1 MKIAI
6 IGAGAMG
13 SLFGALMAETGADVW
28 LHDIRDEQ
36 VRAIQE
42 NGLTVEADGKTR
54 TIPVRA
60 AVDPERI
67 GAADL
72 TVVFV
77 KSMHTRSAAE
87 TAARVAGRTG
97 AVLTLQN
104 GIGNA
109 EVIAERVGPGRTLA
123 GTTAHGATALGPGRI
138 RHAGTGPTRIGAW
151 ADFDAVRLEQIAA
164 ALNRAAISTEITA
177 DVRGALWGKL
187 LVNVGINAITALTGI
202 KNGQVLDLE
211 ATRALSRA
219 AVAEAMAVA
228 EALKIDVP
236 DNAAEH
242 VLKVAEATGA
252 NRSSMGQDVDHRR
265 QTEIGAINGAVVS
278 EGRRLGIDTPVNRT
292 LTALIE
298 TLQAHFG

>member
-1 MKIAI
+1 MKVAI

-13 SLFGALMAETGADVW
+13 SLFGALMAEAGADVW
-28 LHDIRDEQ
+28 LQDIRAQQ

-42 NGLTVEADGKTR
+42 NGLVVETEDTERTVSIQAT
-54 TIPVRA
+54 
-60 AVDPERI
+60 VDPKRI

-72 TVVFV
+72 IIIFV
-77 KSMHTRSAAE
+77 KAMHTRAAAE
-87 TAARVAGRTG
+87 AAARVAGRTG

-109 EVIAERVGPGRTLA
+109 EIIAERVGPNRTLA
-123 GTTAHGATALGPGRI
+123 GTTAHGATALGPGRV
-138 RHAGTGPTRIGAW
+138 RHAGAGPTQIGPWGGFNAE
-151 ADFDAVRLEQIAA
+151 RLRKIAA
-164 ALNRAAISTEITA
+164 ALNRAAISTQITE
-177 DVRGALWGKL
+177 DVQSALWGKL

-202 KNGQVLDLE
+202 QNGQLLDLE
-211 ATRALSRA
+211 TTRMLSRA

-228 EALKIDVP
+228 KARKIDLP

-242 VLKVAEATGA
+242 VLQIAAATGP

-265 QTEIGAINGAVVS
+265 QTEIGAINGAVVT
-278 EGRRLGIDTPVNRT
+278 EGRRFGIETPVNQT

-298 TLQAHFG
+298 TLQAHYG